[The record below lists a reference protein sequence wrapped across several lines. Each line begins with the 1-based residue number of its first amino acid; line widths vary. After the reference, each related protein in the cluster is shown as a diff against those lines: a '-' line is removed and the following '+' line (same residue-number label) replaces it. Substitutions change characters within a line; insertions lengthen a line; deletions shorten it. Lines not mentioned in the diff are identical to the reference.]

1 MDYGKGKGQGKM
13 DEYKKIPYGISSYG
27 TIRRDNC
34 YYVDKTSFIPK
45 LEDAGK
51 FLFLIRPRR
60 FGKSSLLTLLE
71 GYYDLARKD
80 EFEFLFKDTYIG
92 NRPTQ
97 EKNAHL
103 ILAFNFSRVNPSVG
117 KVEESFVEHTDACL
131 DFFGYRYREFL
142 DDFYFAMMDKKK
154 SPHGKLESLLR
165 YAAARRLSVYV
176 LIDEYDNF
184 ANTILSTEGP
194 EKYHELINVSG
205 FFRFFFAM
213 LKGATDRMDSGIA
226 RMLITGVSP
235 VTMDDVTSGFNIGRN
250 ISLNPVF
257 NELLGFTRKQVAEIL
272 DYYGKRGMAVP
283 EGTLDLIGEWYG
295 NYRFSK
301 GAAEQMYNP
310 DMILYFVQNLKDLG
324 HYPEYMI
331 DQNVRIDYTKL
342 RHLMVLDK
350 RLNGNFSYLRDI
362 VKTQGTSPARVA
374 SSFPVSRLAKPSNFI
389 SLLYYFGLLSRTSAG
404 ELQIPNQTVRTL
416 MYEYIRR
423 GYEDA
428 GVFRLD
434 FWHLGELI
442 RNLAY
447 GGDWEPVFRFLAS
460 EIEKQTS
467 IRDYL
472 TGEKVIQTFLLAYLN
487 VSEYFIVRSEEEM
500 GKGFADLY
508 MEPFLSKYPDVAH
521 SCLIE
526 LKYIPRGEFS
536 EEKMEEKLAEARN
549 QLAEYAK
556 DERLA
561 KQSRGT
567 KVKLLAMVFSGWE
580 LKEMREQE
588 FQEQP

>member
-1 MDYGKGKGQGKM
+1 MK
-13 DEYKKIPYGISSYG
+13 EYKKIPYGISSYG

-71 GYYDLARKD
+71 GYYDAGRKD
-80 EFEFLFKDTYIG
+80 EFDFLFTDTFIG
-92 NRPTQ
+92 QNPTP

-103 ILAFNFSRVNPSVG
+103 ILSFNFSQVNPSSE
-117 KVEESFVEHTDACL
+117 KVEESFAEHANICFH
-131 DFFGYRYREFL
+131 FFAERYRDFL
-142 DDFYFAMMDKKK
+142 DNSYHAMMDNIK
-154 SPHGKLESLLR
+154 SPHGKLQFLLR
-165 YAAARRLSVYV
+165 YAASRNLSVYV

-184 ANTILSTEGP
+184 ANTILSTEGA
-194 EKYHELINVSG
+194 EKYHELTHGSG

-226 RMLITGVSP
+226 RMFITGVSP

-250 ISLNPVF
+250 ISLNPIF

-272 DYYGKRGMAVP
+272 DYYGKQGAEAL
-283 EGTLDLIGEWYG
+283 EGTLELAGEWYG

-301 GAAEQMYNP
+301 GDAEPMYNP

-324 HYPEYMI
+324 CYPEYMI
-331 DQNVRIDYTKL
+331 DQNVRTDYTKL

-350 RLNGNFSYLRDI
+350 RLNGNFSYLKDI
-362 VKTQGTSPARVA
+362 VKTQGTSAARIA
-374 SSFPVSRLAKPSNFI
+374 ESFPVSRLTKPSNFI
-389 SLLYYFGLLSRTSAG
+389 SLLYYFGLLTRTPTG
-404 ELQIPNQTVRTL
+404 ELHIPNQTVRTL
-416 MYEYIRR
+416 MYEYIRE
-423 GYEDA
+423 GYEDV

-434 FWHLGELI
+434 FWHFGNLI

-447 GGDWEPVFRFLAS
+447 DGDWEPVFRFLS
-460 EIEKQTS
+460 NEIEKQTS

-487 VSEYFIVRSEEEM
+487 VSDYFIVRSEEEM

-508 MEPFLSKYPDVAH
+508 MEPFLAKYPDVAH

-536 EEKMEEKLAEARN
+536 EEKMEKKLAEARK
-549 QLAEYAK
+549 QLAEYSR

-561 KQSRGT
+561 KRGRGT
-567 KVKLLAMVFSGWE
+567 NTKLIAMVFAGWE
-580 LKEMREQE
+580 LKEMREIKVYFE
-588 FQEQP
+588 